1 MAMSVEEAQAALDA
15 ANAVKA
21 AATTMKEKIAAG
33 KEVAAAQ
40 RELTAAKAAARAQ
53 ERADAEAAA
62 AAKAEAERPKTAA
75 EMAEQLMGV
84 RPIIGPG
91 ESPDVVGGA
100 GFPGYVQYKPL
111 DEQGLRAVYGYNPA
125 TGKAYT
131 PEESAAASGG
141 YLYGA
146 DQGGAVGY
154 ELDPRTGQMNVLYK
168 SGMVATSGATYKYTP
183 QGYVV
188 PSDKYMEN
196 FPGFGYDDY
205 GRMINA
211 KGGLITQADI
221 DTYNGLV
228 AIDPQKAKEFARGKG
243 MSDSVANSG
252 TPITATATISPTSV
266 NTVKSAGGASVS
278 LSTGSTATGSLVTGT
293 PTATTMT
300 PTQTDTYSIILDRLN
315 KYNLGSLAPLI
326 RKLAIEGATEATIM
340 LALQDE
346 PLYQERFKANQARR
360 EKGLKVLS
368 PVEYLT
374 LEDDYRQV
382 LRAYGLNQFDNDA
395 YVSQFIQNDM
405 SVSELSNRVVSA
417 VQRVRNAD
425 PAISSMLRNYYGIGQ
440 NDLVAYVLD
449 PSQQFQKI
457 ERQIAAAEIGVA
469 AGRQGIQPGV
479 AVSEQLAAQGISQA
493 EAQKGY
499 ATIADILPTAQKL
512 SDIYGKTLE
521 GYGLAEA
528 EQEVFN
534 QLASAQR
541 KRQQLTQREVAA
553 FSGQAGLGRTSLTQ
567 QTGGQF

>member
-1 MAMSVEEAQAALDA
+1 MAMSVEEAQAALDE
-15 ANAVKA
+15 ANATRA

-62 AAKAEAERPKTAA
+62 AAKAEAERPKTGQ
-75 EMAEQLMGV
+75 EMAAQLKGV
-84 RPIIGPG
+84 RPVLESEAGGPF
-91 ESPDVVGGA
+91 GGWID
-100 GFPGYVQYKPL
+100 YKPM
-111 DEQGLRAVYGYNPA
+111 DEGARRAIFGYNPA

-131 PEESAAASGG
+131 DEESAAASGG
-141 YLYGA
+141 YNPWAGA
-146 DQGGAVGY
+146 IGY
-154 ELDPRTGQMNVLYK
+154 EIDPRTGNLNVLM
-168 SGMVATSGATYKYTP
+168 SNGTVSTTGATYQYTK
-183 QGYVV
+183 QGYIV
-188 PSDKYMEN
+188 PSDAYMQN

-211 KGGLITQADI
+211 QGLPITQSDI
-221 DTYNGLV
+221 DTYNSLV
-228 AIDPQKAKEFARGKG
+228 AVDPERAKQFARGKG
-243 MSDSVANSG
+243 MSDSVVNSG

-266 NTVKSAGGASVS
+266 NTVKNAGGTAVS
-278 LSTGSTATGSLVTGT
+278 LSTGSTATGNLATGS

-360 EKGLKVLS
+360 QKGLKVLS
-368 PVEYLT
+368 PAEYLT

-425 PAISSMLRNYYGIGQ
+425 PAISSMLKNYYGIGQ

-479 AVSEQLAAQGISQA
+479 AVAEQLAAQGISQA

-521 GYGLAEA
+521 GYGLGEA

-541 KRQQLTQREVAA
+541 KRQQLTQREVAE
-553 FSGQAGLGRTSLTQ
+553 FSGQSGLARGGLAETSLR
-567 QTGGQF
+567 GQF